1 VSTSRNTVQRR
12 EVIGV
17 LSQVPGFV
25 SAQDLHTL
33 IEHEGGHIALATVYT
48 QLKKL
53 VHNGDVDV
61 VMTDR
66 GESLY
71 RRCVVESH
79 HHHLSCRL
87 CGATVEVDA
96 PELEKWAHDIEKRSA
111 IENYVTSSNSTGLFV
126 VPIELTL
133 TPSTLG
139 YSTST
144 PLNSLATLAS
154 GHSSPTAPEA

>member
-1 VSTSRNTVQRR
+1 MTASRNTVQRR

-25 SAQDLHTL
+25 SAQELHSL
-33 IEHEGGHIALATVYT
+33 IERDGSHIALATVYT

-53 VHNGDVDV
+53 VLNGDVDV

-71 RRCVVESH
+71 RRCVVDSH

-96 PELEKWAHDIEKRSA
+96 PELEKWAHDIGDRFGYRELRH
-111 IENYVTSSNSTGLFV
+111 V
-126 VPIELTL
+126 VEFNGIC
-133 TPSTLG
+133 
-139 YSTST
+139 
-144 PLNSLATLAS
+144 AS
-154 GHSSPTAPEA
+154 CQPN